1 LNAISNI
8 FLYLKSRTV
17 QSFCTKSTVK
27 RFVKKIVT
35 DLDYSSNFV
44 KRDSFLFSLYLSVM
58 FWRIKLNINL
68 DDRSGKGFRNKCIT
82 FRVSRS

>member
-8 FLYLKSRTV
+8 LYLKSRTV

-44 KRDSFLFSLYLSVM
+44 KRDSFLFSLCFGNV
-58 FWRIKLNINL
+58 
-68 DDRSGKGFRNKCIT
+68 GE
-82 FRVSRS
+82 